1 MCGRAFDPN
10 FLWMWPNAKIGVMGG
25 EQAAGV
31 LASVKR
37 AGVERRGGQWSA
49 EEEAAFKEPISAKF
63 NEQASALYASSRL
76 WDDGII
82 DPSRTREVVAMS
94 LKVSLNAPIRDTA
107 FGVFRM

>member
-1 MCGRAFDPN
+1 
-10 FLWMWPNAKIGVMGG
+10 MWPNARIGVMGG

-37 AGVERRGGQWSA
+37 AGVERQGESWSTA
-49 EEEAAFKEPISAKF
+49 DEAAFKEPIRAKF
-63 NEQASALYASSRL
+63 ENQASPLYASSRL

-82 DPSRTREVVAMS
+82 DPAKTRDVVAAS
-94 LKVSLNAPIRDTA
+94 LKASLNAPIGETK